1 MGLMSFCGST
11 SLTAGTYMVQCTY
24 SVPLLFKLPHLQR
37 QVKMTEQEKQV
48 SSSAS
53 LAGDTTSDRVD
64 QDANEETQDKGD
76 HNPTFSAAQVRVRE
90 EKARLE
96 ATKAAQS
103 QLSGMRRKLAALEML
118 VQTLGREK
126 KEAKKDSKAMRTHVD
141 EILKMHERTLIG
153 MHDNLSTEKLV
164 AALETEKSLREGLR
178 TAFESQ
184 NVELL
189 KAQER
194 VESLT
199 AQVLKYQKT
208 ETVLAQSIAH
218 VQRRFD
224 SNDQQRVAA
233 VERIKQELEAKHL
246 EDKDALKQQL
256 ELAALDKET
265 ISRQLQELQTRF
277 AELQE
282 RSLVTLTQ
290 QKQSEAIKDQL
301 IEQLTQLET
310 DKAVLASRA
319 EQLQRADA
327 QLRGRVNAQSEQ
339 LQTLEHE
346 NQSLR
351 LEKTE
356 LTQIATDLMEM
367 AERQHAENK
376 KRKGDGEALAST
388 RKRLRKSIG

>member
-1 MGLMSFCGST
+1 MR
-11 SLTAGTYMVQCTY
+11 A
-24 SVPLLFKLPHLQR
+24 
-37 QVKMTEQEKQV
+37 EQ
-48 SSSAS
+48 
-53 LAGDTTSDRVD
+53 
-64 QDANEETQDKGD
+64 
-76 HNPTFSAAQVRVRE
+76 
-90 EKARLE
+90 ARLE

-103 QLSGMRRKLAALEML
+103 ELIDVRRKMLALEMQ
-118 VQTLGREK
+118 VQTLSREK
-126 KEAKKDSKAMRTHVD
+126 DEAKKECSSMRAHVD
-141 EILKMHERTLIG
+141 EIIKMHERTLIG

-164 AALETEKSLREGLR
+164 AALETEKSLREGLK
-178 TAFESQ
+178 TAFETQ

-224 SNDQQRVAA
+224 SNDQQRVAS

-246 EDKDALKQQL
+246 SDKDALKQEL
-256 ELAALDKET
+256 ESALHDKET
-265 ISRQLQELQTRF
+265 IHSQLEELQTQF

-282 RSLVTLTQ
+282 RSQVILNQ
-290 QKQSEAIKDQL
+290 QNQSEAIKGQL

-327 QLRGRVNAQSEQ
+327 QLRGKVNAQSEQ
-339 LQTLEHE
+339 LQKLEQE
-346 NQSLR
+346 NQALR

-367 AERQHAENK
+367 AERQHAESK

>member
-1 MGLMSFCGST
+1 M
-11 SLTAGTYMVQCTY
+11 A
-24 SVPLLFKLPHLQR
+24 
-37 QVKMTEQEKQV
+37 EQEKEA
-48 SSSAS
+48 SS
-53 LAGDTTSDRVD
+53 LALSAGGTTPDN
-64 QDANEETQDKGD
+64 ANIVISEETEDKGD
-76 HNPTFSAAQVRVRE
+76 HVPTFSAAQMRVRE
-90 EKARLE
+90 QLARLE

-103 QLSGMRRKLAALEML
+103 ELSDVRRKMLALEMQ
-118 VQTLGREK
+118 VQALSRAKE
-126 KEAKKDSKAMRTHVD
+126 EAKKECNAMRTHVD
-141 EILKMHERTLIG
+141 EIIKMHERTLIG

-164 AALETEKSLREGLR
+164 AALETEKSLREGLKS
-178 TAFESQ
+178 AFETQ

-189 KAQER
+189 KAQKR

-224 SNDQQRVAA
+224 TNDQQRVAA
-233 VERIKQELEAKHL
+233 VERIKHELEAKHVD
-246 EDKDALKQQL
+246 DKDALKHDL
-256 ELAALDKET
+256 ESTLRDKEA
-265 ISRQLQELQTRF
+265 IHSQLQELQTQF

-282 RSLVTLTQ
+282 RSQMTLNQ
-290 QKQSEAIKDQL
+290 QNQSEAIKDQL

-327 QLRGRVNAQSEQ
+327 QLRGKVNAQSEQ
-339 LQTLEHE
+339 LQQLEQE
-346 NQSLR
+346 NQALR
-351 LEKTE
+351 LEKSE

-367 AERQHAENK
+367 AERQHAESK
-376 KRKGDGEALAST
+376 KRKGDSEALAST